1 MVLSCTVL
9 EISQLQLDLSAVFD
23 TIDVSTLLCR
33 LRYSF
38 GISGPALNWIA
49 SYVVGR
55 TQSVRVGQE
64 QSPKADCEY
73 GVSQGSVLSPMLFTL
88 YTSPVGVVISSF
100 GIAHTHADDTQ
111 LYVAL
116 KGGSFSTLT
125 DCIKALHH
133 WLDLNGLCLN
143 PEKTEADIVGTSERH
158 RTEDRIDTID
168 TGSVHV

>member
-1 MVLSCTVL
+1 VYGAANDGFRTAL
-9 EISQLQLDLSAVFD
+9 LQLDLSAAFD
-23 TIDVSTLLCR
+23 TIDISTLLCR

-64 QSPKADCEY
+64 QSPTADCEY
-73 GVSQGSVLSPMLFTL
+73 GVPQGSVLGPLLFTL
-88 YTSPVGVVISSF
+88 YTSPVGGVISSF
-100 GIAHTHADDTQ
+100 GIAHTQYADDTQ

-116 KGGSFSTLT
+116 KGGTLSTLT

-133 WLDLNGLCLN
+133 CNGW
-143 PEKTEADIVGTSERH
+143 TS
-158 RTEDRIDTID
+158 IDF
-168 TGSVHV
+168 S